1 MSVVVGTTVNAEGK
15 REIVG
20 LDVGTS
26 EDGAFWLSFLRS
38 LVARGL
44 AGVDLVISDA
54 HQSLPLRRQGGGG
67 TP

>member
-1 MSVVVGTTVNAEGK
+1 M
-15 REIVG
+15 G

-26 EDGAFWLSFLRS
+26 EDGVFWLGFLRS

-44 AGVDLVISDA
+44 AGVELVTSDA
-54 HQSLPLRRQGGGG
+54 HQGLLG

>member
-1 MSVVVGTTVNAEGK
+1 MNTEGK

-26 EDGAFWLSFLRS
+26 EDGAFWLIFPRS

-44 AGVDLVISDA
+44 AGVELG
-54 HQSLPLRRQGGGG
+54 HL
-67 TP
+67 